1 MPCWYYD
8 KRELRHTPSIK
19 AGLTLEQETLYRREG
34 ARFILQVGNKMG
46 LRYETMATGVVFF
59 HRFYMV
65 HSFLEFPRHVT
76 ACCCLFLA
84 GKVEETPKKCRDIM
98 KTAKNLMKDDTW
110 AEFGADPREEVMTLE
125 RIILQTIK
133 FDFIVEHPYTYLLKY
148 AKCLEGDK
156 KKLQNMVQM
165 AWTFVNDS
173 LCTTLCLQWEA
184 EIIAIALMYLAG
196 KLSKFE
202 VTDWVGRTPR
212 HTRWWDMFT
221 HGITTDL
228 LEDICHQV
236 LDLYAPN
243 KADAGGD
250 GKRSSSSA
258 AAAARRAAASSS
270 GSSSAA
276 TAAAAAAATAAGKQ
290 APSEPQQ
297 SLQQSTSS
305 TVSAADTSSS
315 TIPAAGAT
323 VHPVPVIGTVSSSTT
338 AVSKDEPD
346 ANVEPSPSASASAAP
361 ATPSSSYSQYGG
373 ASYPYSNFN
382 PAYPPPP
389 STTPR
394 YPYTSYPP
402 SAPPP
407 QTTPSTPLAPPPTHY
422 PPPINPNSQSSHF
435 SPYTTPVR
443 PHPPYST
450 HPPSVSSYPAPPP
463 SSNLPSHYNQTPPS
477 APYYP
482 PANTST
488 SYLSGPSPYT
498 NRHYPAG
505 S

>member
-19 AGLTLEQETLYRREG
+19 AGLTLELETQYRREG
-34 ARFILQVGNKMG
+34 ARFILLVGNKMG

-65 HSFLEFPRHVT
+65 HSFQEFPRHVR
-76 ACCCLFLA
+76 
-84 GKVEETPKKCRDIM
+84 KVEETPKKCRDIM

-148 AKCLEGDK
+148 AKCIEGDK
-156 KKLQNMVQM
+156 KKLQDMVQM

-202 VTDWVGRTPR
+202 VTDWVGRNPR

-243 KADAGGD
+243 KSEAGRD
-250 GKRSSSSA
+250 GKRSRASAAVAKRA
-258 AAAARRAAASSS
+258 AAAGAGAAKQ
-270 GSSSAA
+270 A
-276 TAAAAAAATAAGKQ
+276 TVESVPQTPLQGTAAATAAV
-290 APSEPQQ
+290 
-297 SLQQSTSS
+297 SS
-305 TVSAADTSSS
+305 T
-315 TIPAAGAT
+315 PAAAETSASNNSLAT
-323 VHPVPVIGTVSSSTT
+323 PAATPTLPVPVIGASVAPIHAKDDVDSS
-338 AVSKDEPD
+338 
-346 ANVEPSPSASASAAP
+346 NVDVPPPPVVTP
-361 ATPSSSYSQYGG
+361 AGTPSSSSYGQYG
-373 ASYPYSNFN
+373 APYPYSNFN
-382 PAYPPPP
+382 PSYPPP
-389 STTPR
+389 STTTPR
-394 YPYTSYPP
+394 YSYPAYTP

-407 QTTPSTPLAPPPTHY
+407 PQSAPSTPLAPPPTHY
-422 PPPINPNSQSSHF
+422 PPPINPSSQTPHF
-435 SPYTTPVR
+435 SPYTTPIR
-443 PHPPYST
+443 TLPPYSG
-450 HPPSVSSYPAPPP
+450 HPAAPSYSAPPP
-463 SSNLPSHYNQTPPS
+463 TSALPPHYSQTPPS

-482 PANTST
+482 PANTNT

-498 NRHYPAG
+498 SRHYPSG